1 MDHAEMTHPAK
12 AATRQVHTP
21 AHSERL
27 DAVELQHRYYR
38 EIYRYVARRI
48 YHREDAEDVT
58 MEVFAAAFAGLA
70 KFRYECD
77 PRLWLLAIAR
87 REVLTAVR
95 RSKTSRETAHS
106 QLDNAGDYELFD
118 SRSHPHEEPGAA
130 LERAEACRALG
141 ELMGLLKDEQAEVLR
156 LRYWEELSIN
166 EIAVVLKKS
175 PAACNSLLQR
185 ARATLLQRGR
195 QYFLDSEVLS

>member
-12 AATRQVHTP
+12 AEARQ
-21 AHSERL
+21 AHASTQAERL
-27 DAVELQHRYYR
+27 DAVELQHRYYQ

-48 YHREDAEDVT
+48 HHREDAEDVT

-70 KFRYECD
+70 KFRYQCD
-77 PRLWLLAIAR
+77 PKLWLLAIAR

-95 RSKTSRETAHS
+95 RSKTRRETPLS
-106 QLDNAGDYELFD
+106 QLDDSGDGELFE
-118 SRSHPHEEPGAA
+118 SRGHPHEEPSIA

-141 ELMGLLKDEQAEVLR
+141 ELMGLLKEEQAEVLR

-195 QYFLDSEVLS
+195 QLFLDSEVSS